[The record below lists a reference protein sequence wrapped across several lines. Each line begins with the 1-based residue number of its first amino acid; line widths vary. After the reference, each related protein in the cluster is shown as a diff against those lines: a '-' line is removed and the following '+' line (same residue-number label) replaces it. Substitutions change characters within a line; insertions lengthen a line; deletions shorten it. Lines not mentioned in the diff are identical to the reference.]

1 MQTLTDLDNKNWF
14 FYLSDPQKLLFQTV
28 AKLLAQA
35 KNSDQLLADYSYLIF
50 PAAKAY
56 EGFLKNFLLD
66 LNLVSERA
74 CYDKHFRIGRSLN
87 PDVRQNQRD
96 EFWLYDDVS
105 RKCGKEV
112 ARLLWEAWLKC
123 RNQVFHYFPDKPQ
136 LLNLETAISRLKLL
150 EEAMEAAVNCL
161 KQSNL

>member
-1 MQTLTDLDNKNWF
+1 MTTIQKIDCRKNEF
-14 FYLSDPQKLLFQTV
+14 DFRQEKFHLNYFQH
-28 AKLLAQA
+28 
-35 KNSDQLLADYSYLIF
+35 YW
-50 PAAKAY
+50 
-56 EGFLKNFLLD
+56 FLKNFLLD